1 MPLFLFDMIIMSLT
15 FNEVVSKSFG
25 DHMTVWLGQA
35 QISMKELQESTQ
47 LLTHRLTCEQH
58 FVLW

>member
-1 MPLFLFDMIIMSLT
+1 
-15 FNEVVSKSFG
+15 
-25 DHMTVWLGQA
+25 MTVWLSQA

-58 FVLW
+58 FVL